1 MMEKRKIFVLVD
13 FACVLAVSLPFVIMT
28 LLHKPYQRGFYCDD
42 ESIRYP
48 YRGET
53 ISHGMMAGVT
63 ITCSVLIIASGEAY
77 SVYSKHLHSNS
88 DFNQYLSALYKVVG
102 TFIFGA
108 GVSQSITDLAKY
120 TVGRLRPNFL
130 AVCDPDWN
138 KINCSTGYVMLE
150 SVCRGSPRNV
160 TESRLS
166 FYSGHSSFGMYCM
179 LFLALYVHARLVA
192 KWARLLRPTI
202 QFFLISF
209 ALFVAYT
216 RVSDYMHHWS
226 DVLVGLLQGALIAT
240 LNVRYV
246 SDFFKRR
253 LPRVQRRPQQD
264 ELECKPSLHVAD
276 LERNNHY
283 SLPGA
288 T

>member
-1 MMEKRKIFVLVD
+1 MRIRQSSD
-13 FACVLAVSLPFVIMT
+13 FEAGGGRRAVSEFQPSGRSPVAAAAAVVVVVKGI
-28 LLHKPYQRGFYCDD
+28 
-42 ESIRYP
+42 ESGGPLEARLCQ
-48 YRGET
+48 
-53 ISHGMMAGVT
+53 
-63 ITCSVLIIASGEAY
+63 CS
-77 SVYSKHLHSNS
+77 
-88 DFNQYLSALYKVVG
+88 
-102 TFIFGA
+102 
-108 GVSQSITDLAKY
+108 
-120 TVGRLRPNFL
+120 
-130 AVCDPDWN
+130 AV
-138 KINCSTGYVMLE
+138 
-150 SVCRGSPRNV
+150 
-160 TESRLS
+160 RLS

-209 ALFVAYT
+209 ALYVAYT

-264 ELECKPSLHVAD
+264 ELECKPSLHAAD
-276 LERNNHY
+276 LERNSHY